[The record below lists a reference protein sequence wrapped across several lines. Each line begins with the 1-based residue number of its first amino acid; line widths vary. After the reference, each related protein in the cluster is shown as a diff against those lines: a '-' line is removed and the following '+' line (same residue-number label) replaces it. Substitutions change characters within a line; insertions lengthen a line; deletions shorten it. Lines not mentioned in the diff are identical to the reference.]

1 MAFIDKTDLTRYVD
15 SSTIDQLTDNDD
27 TLVDEAIL
35 DAQDRVKEIIQARY
49 DIDAEFAKLT
59 TARNRSL
66 LKHTI
71 NIAIYFLFQR
81 LYTNVLPE
89 GRIEAFE
96 QAETWLKDV
105 YAGRVM
111 VDMTKNDET
120 NEEGW
125 PLRWGSNTKKGSQD
139 W

>member
-27 TLVDEAIL
+27 ALVDEAIL

-105 YAGRVM
+105 YSGRVM
-111 VDMTKNDET
+111 VDMAKNDEI

>member
-35 DAQDRVKEIIQARY
+35 DAQDRVKEIIQSRY

-59 TARNRSL
+59 TARHRSL